1 MKKWAQLLLCLL
13 VSAGIWFIHNLS
25 QNYVNIVSV
34 PVVAESNID
43 GRARRS
49 TSDATVT
56 AQVRA
61 SGFRQASLGRRN
73 KRPVT
78 VSFDAADLRHES
90 GDLYA
95 IGTNELYKY
104 AAAIFGDGVSIE
116 SFISDSPKF
125 IFPEVSHRKVPV
137 RRVHSISFAP
147 QYMSEE
153 GMQLQP
159 DSVIVYG
166 ETSRLENISYVLT
179 RPIELHNIRN
189 SVHGKVK
196 LEVPSGVRISDEEVI
211 YSMDVTR
218 YVEVRAEVKIGVRHA
233 PSGTEL
239 SVLPSSATV
248 IFKCVFPTSSDPAA
262 STDFYIDYRDFAN
275 SITGRCVARCSG
287 LPSTVLSYEMQPEV
301 FDCVVRNSG
310 GR

>member
-1 MKKWAQLLLCLL
+1 
-13 VSAGIWFIHNLS
+13 
-25 QNYVNIVSV
+25 
-34 PVVAESNID
+34 
-43 GRARRS
+43 
-49 TSDATVT
+49 
-56 AQVRA
+56 
-61 SGFRQASLGRRN
+61 
-73 KRPVT
+73 
-78 VSFDAADLRHES
+78 
-90 GDLYA
+90 
-95 IGTNELYKY
+95 
-104 AAAIFGDGVSIE
+104 
-116 SFISDSPKF
+116 
-125 IFPEVSHRKVPV
+125 
-137 RRVHSISFAP
+137 
-147 QYMSEE
+147 
-153 GMQLQP
+153 MQLQP

>member
-104 AAAIFGDGVSIE
+104 AAAIFGDGVV
-116 SFISDSPKF
+116 FTKLDS
-125 IFPEVSHRKVPV
+125 
-137 RRVHSISFAP
+137 
-147 QYMSEE
+147 
-153 GMQLQP
+153 
-159 DSVIVYG
+159 
-166 ETSRLENISYVLT
+166 
-179 RPIELHNIRN
+179 
-189 SVHGKVK
+189 
-196 LEVPSGVRISDEEVI
+196 
-211 YSMDVTR
+211 
-218 YVEVRAEVKIGVRHA
+218 
-233 PSGTEL
+233 
-239 SVLPSSATV
+239 
-248 IFKCVFPTSSDPAA
+248 
-262 STDFYIDYRDFAN
+262 
-275 SITGRCVARCSG
+275 
-287 LPSTVLSYEMQPEV
+287 
-301 FDCVVRNSG
+301 
-310 GR
+310 